1 MPDGQRICGHGDIQP
16 DGPWRVHPQ
25 DNCGGAEITPLDSD
39 LGAVRTA
46 IRSLRASGA
55 ATYSSA
61 GIAWGIRLLAP
72 SWRDV
77 WGHSVHPMDAESG
90 VQKVIVLLTD
100 GEDNH
105 LNDASTHRKEG
116 CTTAKNQGI
125 TIFAVAAM
133 NPVNVRG
140 ELARELTACSSQAGD
155 PDGTHVF
162 INNSTPAELRGAFSE
177 IGRQLVS
184 LRRTY

>member
-1 MPDGQRICGHGDIQP
+1 
-16 DGPWRVHPQ
+16 
-25 DNCGGAEITPLDSD
+25 
-39 LGAVRTA
+39 
-46 IRSLRASGA
+46 
-55 ATYSSA
+55 
-61 GIAWGIRLLAP
+61 
-72 SWRDV
+72 
-77 WGHSVHPMDAESG
+77 MDAESG

-105 LNDASTHRKEG
+105 LNDASTHRQEG

-133 NPVNVRG
+133 NPANVRG
-140 ELARELTACSSQAGD
+140 ELARELTACSSQADD
-155 PDGTHVF
+155 PDRTYVF
-162 INNSTPAELRGAFSE
+162 INNSTPAELRGTFSE